1 MPRSQHKIAIWHLYS
16 CQSRV
21 YLHIMNVYV
30 SHRQRKKNGEN
41 YEKHPAPPALVCFTC
56 LIRISFYF
64 CLLFRSILCSIPT
77 PLRWQKYKAAFE
89 CVFGIQPTT
98 HVDLREIISKVL
110 RIKWVNFECTQF
122 VRSIVETPP
131 LSVASMSIVRATISR
146 IPLYRS
152 HPETFSPNIFVLFRC
167 EFRVCL
173 VRGWKEGLSIRFSG
187 TEMFTS
193 LSKHAI
199 RIPGSVRDSLGC
211 VRIHCAVCESVSFMG
226 IIRDAC
232 TWLYRRILYCY

>member
-1 MPRSQHKIAIWHLYS
+1 M
-16 CQSRV
+16 
-21 YLHIMNVYV
+21 
-30 SHRQRKKNGEN
+30 KKNGEN
-41 YEKHPAPPALVCFTC
+41 YEKHPVPPALVCFTC

-152 HPETFSPNIFVLFRC
+152 HPEFTKHFRFISMWISCLSRAWMKGRTQHTFFGDRNVYISFEACNTNSRFRLGFTRMRSHSLRC
-167 EFRVCL
+167 V
-173 VRGWKEGLSIRFSG
+173 WKCVVYGNYSRCVYMTLSSHFILLLASCAKR
-187 TEMFTS
+187 T
-193 LSKHAI
+193 
-199 RIPGSVRDSLGC
+199 SVR
-211 VRIHCAVCESVSFMG
+211 AVAG
-226 IIRDAC
+226 AAA
-232 TWLYRRILYCY
+232 YIL